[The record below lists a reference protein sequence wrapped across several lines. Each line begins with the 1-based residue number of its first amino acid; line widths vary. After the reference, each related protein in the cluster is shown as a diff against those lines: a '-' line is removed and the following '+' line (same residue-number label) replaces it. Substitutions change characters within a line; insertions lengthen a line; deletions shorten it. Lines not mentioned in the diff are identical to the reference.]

1 MNKTE
6 KFWDKVSEKFDK
18 LSVKLDET
26 EIKTLENTKKY
37 LRVRNIVL
45 DYGCGTGTMAIEIKD
60 KVKKI
65 HGIDISSKM
74 IDVAKRKAAE
84 HKIENIAFAQST
96 IFGER
101 YKKESFDVILAFNI
115 LHFLKDTQK
124 VLTRINE
131 LLKPGGWFIS
141 VTPCLGEKKSF
152 KNILIFLL
160 VFLQTKIGMVP
171 YMRFFRISAIKN
183 SIASN
188 NFQIIETECL
198 NSHTQQYFMVAKKN
212 PSG

>member
-6 KFWDKVSEKFDK
+6 KFWDKVAGKFDK
-18 LSVKLDET
+18 RSATLDKT
-26 EIKTLENTKKY
+26 EIKTIEKTNKY
-37 LRVRNIVL
+37 LRVSDIVL
-45 DYGCGTGTMAIEIKD
+45 DYGCGIGTMAIEIKD

-74 IDVAKRKAAE
+74 IDIAKRKAAE
-84 HKIENIAFAQST
+84 QKSENIDFAQST

-124 VLTRINE
+124 VLTRIKE

-152 KNILIFLL
+152 KNIFIFLL

-171 YMRFFRISAIKN
+171 YMKFFKISALKN
-183 SIASN
+183 SIVDSN
-188 NFQIIETECL
+188 FRIMETECL
-198 NSHTQQYFMVAKKN
+198 NSQSQQYFMVAKKEM
-212 PSG
+212 SG